1 MISVAME
8 IISTITVITEYE
20 SSEIFWEEHLA
31 SQYPVLEFGPGSA
44 VGGGE
49 EGGEGEGGGEGD
61 EEGGEEEQEA
71 GGKGRT

>member
-1 MISVAME
+1 MRFLE
-8 IISTITVITEYE
+8 RNIT
-20 SSEIFWEEHLA
+20 
-31 SQYPVLEFGPGSA
+31 SQYPALEFGPGSA

-71 GGKGRT
+71 GSKGRTLSRS